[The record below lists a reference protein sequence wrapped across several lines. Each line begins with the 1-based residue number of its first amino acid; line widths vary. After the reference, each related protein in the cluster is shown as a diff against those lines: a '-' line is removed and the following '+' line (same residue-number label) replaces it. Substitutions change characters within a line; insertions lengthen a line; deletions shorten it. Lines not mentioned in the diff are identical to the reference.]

1 MTQYYSVGLR
11 PTLLLLFLMHEV
23 SVFIVILH
31 SNVFRFYVLFNT
43 VLLLSYSVSWP
54 PIWNKNLLT
63 YLLTRRLV

>member
-43 VLLLSYSVSWP
+43 VLLLSYSVS
-54 PIWNKNLLT
+54 
-63 YLLTRRLV
+63 